1 MCIVDDQITLI
12 GGHNIA
18 DEYFATRLNV
28 SFGNFDVAGSPQK
41 FPKLGR
47 DDTNS
52 VAAPARL
59 SSPVSPLQRE
69 KGGLDHRQVKE
80 YKMLLLTRF
89 ASFCCLT
96 AFAAMAL
103 ADDAFVYPKNDQTME
118 QQQKDKS
125 ECYTWAKRET
135 GFDPQEA
142 PRTETPP
149 PSQSSGADGSVVR
162 GAARGALLA
171 RLLTTTPVRAR
182 PQEPPLVAMR
192 RRDRQRQEQ
201 QNYAQWEHQEAAKY
215 AEKRNRYDRAYKVC
229 LEARDYSVS

>member
-1 MCIVDDQITLI
+1 MSIL
-12 GGHNIA
+12 
-18 DEYFATRLNV
+18 
-28 SFGNFDVAGSPQK
+28 
-41 FPKLGR
+41 
-47 DDTNS
+47 
-52 VAAPARL
+52 ARL
-59 SSPVSPLQRE
+59 
-69 KGGLDHRQVKE
+69 
-80 YKMLLLTRF
+80 

-96 AFAAMAL
+96 ACAAMAL
-103 ADDAFVYPKNDQTME
+103 ADDAFIYPKNDQTME

-125 ECYTWAKRET
+125 ECYNWAKRET

-162 GAARGALLA
+162 GAARGALLGEIIDDDA
-171 RLLTTTPVRAR
+171 GKGAAAGAAIG
-182 PQEPPLVAMR
+182 AMR

-201 QNYAQWEHQEAAKY
+201 QNYDQWQQQEAAKY